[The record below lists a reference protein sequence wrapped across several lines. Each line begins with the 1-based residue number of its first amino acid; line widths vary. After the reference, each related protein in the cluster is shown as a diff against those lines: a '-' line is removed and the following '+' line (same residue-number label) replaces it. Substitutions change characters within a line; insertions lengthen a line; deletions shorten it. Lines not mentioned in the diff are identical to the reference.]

1 MNENIGSKYAFFG
14 HEVHFLH
21 CGCSFFLVGDF
32 VFYVVKF
39 IFIAKKRLPSRV
51 QTSGETGFAHG
62 GVCIAN

>member
-21 CGCSFFLVGDF
+21 CVCSFFLVGDF
-32 VFYVVKF
+32 VFYVAKF

-51 QTSGETGFAHG
+51 QRVGTRGLHTAGFA
-62 GVCIAN
+62 